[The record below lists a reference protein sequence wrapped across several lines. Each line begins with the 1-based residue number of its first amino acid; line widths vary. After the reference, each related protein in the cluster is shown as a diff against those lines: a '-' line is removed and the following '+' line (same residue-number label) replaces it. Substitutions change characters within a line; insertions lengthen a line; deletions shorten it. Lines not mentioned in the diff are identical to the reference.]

1 MFTILSKRYARMFA
15 AFGQINHFRPLYFL
29 FHRPRYVPQRRYKV
43 VRFRVA
49 LYVQAKMPYAAVYQ
63 AVLGYASIYVPF
75 PIVDSTAFTVLC
87 KGVYRPPRQQIIAPF
102 PVGLISHC
110 AGRKLAAFIFFE
122 FHYPPTF
129 RRYLLK
135 SAEIHAYLHN
145 NIVCR

>member
-1 MFTILSKRYARMFA
+1 MFA
-15 AFGQINHFRPLYFL
+15 AFGQINHFRPFYFL
-29 FHRPRYVPQRRYKV
+29 FHSPRYIPQRRYKV
-43 VRFRVA
+43 MRFRVA

-63 AVLGYASIYVPF
+63 AMLGYAFVDVAF
-75 PIVDSTAFTVLC
+75 PVVDRAALAVLR
-87 KGVYRPPRQQIIAPF
+87 KGVYRAPRQQIIAAF

-135 SAEIHAYLHN
+135 SEEIHAYLRN